1 MNGFKNVSLNN
12 TIASSILNHIVSKV
26 LECLEKM
33 IEDYSNESIEIA
45 NNETT
50 IRDHLFC
57 NYLNN
62 DEIMRNMDFDNF
74 RFFAET
80 PENYF
85 NSKPQGRTDLQV
97 FSINEFSHRN
107 RYFII
112 ECKRIDGNLTLN
124 REYIDKGIR
133 RFVGESPKYKS
144 YYKMNCMLGFVVRC
158 IDVENNV
165 EKINILLQ
173 TEYTDIHVQDYLHA
187 GVVPNTY
194 ISSHNSKENGLIV
207 LTHAFVNCSSLIA
220 NDTVKRVK

>member
-26 LECLEKM
+26 LACFDKM
-33 IEDYSNESIEIA
+33 IEDYSNHSIKIS

-74 RFFAET
+74 RFLAET
-80 PENYF
+80 PENYID
-85 NSKPQGRTDLQV
+85 SKPQGRTDLQV
-97 FSINEFSHRN
+97 FNINEFSHRN

-124 REYIDKGIR
+124 REYIDEGIR
-133 RFVGESPKYKS
+133 RFVGESLKYKS

-165 EKINILLQ
+165 EKINSLLQ
-173 TEYTDIHVQDYLHA
+173 TEYTDIHVQDYLQT
-187 GVVPNTY
+187 GIVPSTY
-194 ISSHNSKENGLIV
+194 ISSHNLKENELIV
-207 LTHAFVNCSSLIA
+207 LTHAFANCSSVIA
-220 NDTVKRVK
+220 NATAERDK

>member
-1 MNGFKNVSLNN
+1 MSGFKNTSLNN

-26 LECLEKM
+26 LACFEKM
-33 IEDYSNESIEIA
+33 IEDYANGSKKIA
-45 NNETT
+45 NNETA

-62 DEIMRNMDFDNF
+62 DEFMRSMDFDNF
-74 RFFAET
+74 RFWAET
-80 PENYF
+80 PENYID
-85 NSKPQGRTDLQV
+85 SKPQGRTDLQV

-144 YYKMNCMLGFVVRC
+144 YYKINCMLGFVVRC
-158 IDVENNV
+158 IDIAKNV
-165 EKINILLQ
+165 EKINGLLQ
-173 TEYTDIHVQDYLHA
+173 TDYTDIHVQDYLCA
-187 GVVPNTY
+187 GIIPNTY
-194 ISSHNSKENGLIV
+194 ISSHNLNGNDLIE
-207 LTHAFVNCSSLIA
+207 LTHAFVNCASVI
-220 NDTVKRVK
+220 D